1 MKVIGLTSVLLTFW
15 LGLALPAL
23 GQLSEAEKQQFQQLK
38 ARAEKGDAQAQLSLG
53 SLYASGVGVSRD
65 LGKAAKWHRKAA
77 EQGLARAELRVAYE
91 YAYGDGVKTDHVE
104 AAKWL
109 RRAADQ
115 GLPEAQCQLGV
126 CYSGGDGVTEDHV
139 EAAKWYRK
147 AAEQH
152 FPEAQFA
159 LGNCYLDGSGVTKD
173 LADGL
178 AWTRKAAEQGYP
190 PAQNS
195 LGLCYSKG
203 KGVTQDFVEAYKWFD
218 LAAAQ
223 AGEHDVD
230 AKMNLS
236 MAERSMSPDQIAKGQ
251 QLARDFKTHSAQ
263 AAAASQNV
271 AAAGKP
277 VDTANASTGAGKT
290 GILNVRAEDDSY
302 DVLLDGEFVGNT
314 PAKLKLNPGSH
325 LIEVKKAGFKDFRKT
340 IKITEGSELNL
351 RAVLERQ

>member
-1 MKVIGLTSVLLTFW
+1 
-15 LGLALPAL
+15 
-23 GQLSEAEKQQFQQLK
+23 
-38 ARAEKGDAQAQLSLG
+38 
-53 SLYASGVGVSRD
+53 
-65 LGKAAKWHRKAA
+65 
-77 EQGLARAELRVAYE
+77 VAYD

-109 RRAADQ
+109 RRAAEQ

-126 CYSGGDGVTEDHV
+126 CYSGGDGLTEDHV

-159 LGNCYLDGSGVTKD
+159 LGNCYFDGNGVTKD
-173 LADGL
+173 LAEGL
-178 AWTRKAAEQGYP
+178 AWTRKAAEQGYA
-190 PAQNS
+190 PAQNG

-203 KGVTQDFVEAYKWFD
+203 KGVTQDYVEAYKWFD
-218 LAAAQ
+218 LAEAQ

-251 QLARDFKTHSAQ
+251 QLARDFKPHTAQ
-263 AAAASQNV
+263 AAAPPRNV
-271 AAAGKP
+271 AAASKP
-277 VDTANASTGAGKT
+277 PDTSTISISPSKT
-290 GILNVRAEDDSY
+290 GVLNVRAEDDSY
-302 DVLLDGEFVGNT
+302 DVLLNGEFVGNT

-325 LIEVKKAGFKDFRKT
+325 VIEVKKSGFKDFRKT
-340 IKITEGSELNL
+340 VKITEGSELNL